1 VPHRAALKSARD
13 DATVITTVY
22 SGRPARMIVN
32 RIVRELGPLAAGV
45 PSFPLPL
52 GAVAPLRAKAE
63 SKGSGD
69 FSALYA
75 GQAAALG
82 RELPARELTLKLAA
96 DALERLGA
104 LGRAS

>member
-1 VPHRAALKSARD
+1 MGTAYLFCPESRISAPHRAALKSACD

-22 SGRPARMIVN
+22 SGRPARMIVM
-32 RIVRELGPLAAGV
+32 GPLAAEV

-52 GAVAPLRAKAE
+52 AAVAPLRAKAE
-63 SKGSGD
+63 SNGSGD

-82 RELPARELTLKLAA
+82 RGRPTAP
-96 DALERLGA
+96 GA
-104 LGRAS
+104 PCIG